1 MKVEIEIS
9 GPQEEKSTPSDLK
22 ALYERA
28 SRWIGAFE
36 DIEGATDV
44 SVNHDR
50 YLTDPPPGHKCP
62 G

>member
-1 MKVEIEIS
+1 MEIEVN
-9 GPQEEKSTPSDLK
+9 GAQEETSSAEDLK
-22 ALYERA
+22 VFYERA

-36 DIEGATDV
+36 DVEGATDV

-50 YLTDPPPGHKCP
+50 YLIAPPPGHKCP